1 MRVQTVGNP
10 VVQDVSV
17 SCDNI
22 YTTVTQT
29 LTTEVPAAAV
39 LNFQGDMEQSLLI
52 GEGVEIKEESE
63 KEVTLI
69 QSTAVKPKIMKLM
82 TILYM

>member
-1 MRVQTVGNP
+1 MCADSGQSSGPGRQCIY
-10 VVQDVSV
+10 
-17 SCDNI
+17 CDNI

-29 LTTEVPAAAV
+29 LTTDVPAAAV

-63 KEVTLI
+63 GSNIDTKHSSE
-69 QSTAVKPKIMKLM
+69 A
-82 TILYM
+82 